1 MFDVSVPAA
10 GRYTLAIRYAS
21 QDFGGAPRSLDLSLN
36 GGAAIST
43 VFPSTDTASQPGFNN
58 WEVLELELDLL
69 AGDNSLSLAIPPGAS
84 AGPNI
89 DAIDLYAPGGS
100 PDPDDMSADE
110 DANLFLSGP
119 DGALEGAALASINFN
134 IAGRDPDVVLTEISF
149 DGALAFVPVFPDADG
164 DFTVDGSA
172 LSAGAMWLPCVSR
185 MARAI
190 PR

>member
-89 DAIDLYAPGGS
+89 DAIDLYAP
-100 PDPDDMSADE
+100 
-110 DANLFLSGP
+110 
-119 DGALEGAALASINFN
+119 
-134 IAGRDPDVVLTEISF
+134 
-149 DGALAFVPVFPDADG
+149 
-164 DFTVDGSA
+164 
-172 LSAGAMWLPCVSR
+172 AGAP
-185 MARAI
+185 I
-190 PR
+190 PMTCLQMKTPICS